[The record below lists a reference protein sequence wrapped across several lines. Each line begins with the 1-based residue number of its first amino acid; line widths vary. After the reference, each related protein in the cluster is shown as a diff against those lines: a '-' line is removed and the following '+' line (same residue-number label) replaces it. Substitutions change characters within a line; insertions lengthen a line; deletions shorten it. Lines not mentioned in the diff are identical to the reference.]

1 MIEYHT
7 VHLPT
12 PMPPKPLSS
21 TYREKLIARFGRVP
35 SMAELAKLESET
47 HRMSLEI
54 YRPVTALDKSL
65 DARRER
71 TKETIGQLVAALTRP
86 MTNQDLATATGIPL
100 STVAHLMLRALDEG
114 VVKRERV
121 QQMYIWER
129 ADSPDKPPA
138 LPPIRG
144 VVYATIAA
152 AAKALGVDAATV
164 RMAFKRGTQDNIG
177 LGRQPGFKGTPR
189 WAKTP

>member
-7 VHLPT
+7 VCIRPV
-12 PMPPKPLSS
+12 MPPRPQNE

-35 SMAELAKLESET
+35 SMAELAKLESAT
-47 HRMSLEI
+47 HRMSLDV
-54 YRPVTALDKSL
+54 YQPQTALEKSL
-65 DARRER
+65 EARRER
-71 TKETIGQLVAALTRP
+71 TKETIATLVAALTRP

-114 VVKRERV
+114 AVKRERIKRV
-121 QQMYIWER
+121 YIWER

-152 AAKALGVDAATV
+152 AAKSLGVDAATV

-189 WAKTP
+189 WAKTS

>member
-1 MIEYHT
+1 
-7 VHLPT
+7 
-12 PMPPKPLSS
+12 MPPKPLSS
-21 TYREKLIARFGRVP
+21 TYRDKLIARFGRVP
-35 SMAELAKLESET
+35 SMAELAKLESAT

-54 YRPVTALDKSL
+54 YRPVTALDKSIE
-65 DARRER
+65 ARRSR

-86 MTNQDLATATGIPL
+86 MTNQDLATATGIHL
-100 STVAHLMLRALDEG
+100 STVCHLMLRALDEG
-114 VVKRERV
+114 AVKRERI
-121 QQMYIWER
+121 QRMYVWER

-152 AAKALGVDAATV
+152 AAKALDVNAATV
-164 RMAFKRGTQDNIG
+164 RRAFKRGTQNNIG

-189 WAKTP
+189 WAKTS

>member
-7 VHLPT
+7 VCIRPV
-12 PMPPKPLSS
+12 MPPKPLSS

-35 SMAELAKLESET
+35 SMAELAKLESAT
-47 HRMSLEI
+47 HRMG
-54 YRPVTALDKSL
+54 RTG
-65 DARRER
+65 RTGR
-71 TKETIGQLVAALTRP
+71 TKETTKKTIGQLVAALTLP

-100 STVAHLMLRALDEG
+100 STVANLMLRALDEG
-114 VVKRERV
+114 TVKRERV
-121 QQMYIWER
+121 KRVYIWER

-152 AAKALGVDAATV
+152 AAKALDVDAATV
-164 RMAFKRGTQDNIG
+164 RRAFKRGTQDNIG

-189 WAKTP
+189 WAK

>member
-7 VHLPT
+7 VCIRPV
-12 PMPPKPLSS
+12 MPSKPLSS

-35 SMAELAKLESET
+35 TYQELAKLESAT

-54 YRPVTALDKSL
+54 YQPQMALDKSL
-65 DARRER
+65 EARRSR

-114 VVKRERV
+114 AVKRERIQRV
-121 QQMYIWER
+121 YIWER
-129 ADSPDKPPA
+129 ADAPAVVVSPKPAGPDA
-138 LPPIRG
+138 IPVSVRG
-144 VVYATIAA
+144 VTFESLRTC
-152 AAKALGVDAATV
+152 AKHFGISVQAVHDAV
-164 RMAFKRGTQDNIG
+164 KRGRQDFIG
-177 LGRQPGFKGTPR
+177 LRKRTP
-189 WAKTP
+189 

>member
-7 VHLPT
+7 VHIPT

-35 SMAELAKLESET
+35 SMAELAKLESAT
-47 HRMSLEI
+47 SRM
-54 YRPVTALDKSL
+54 
-65 DARRER
+65 DARRSR

-100 STVAHLMLRALDEG
+100 STVANLMLRALDEG
-114 VVKRERV
+114 AVKRERIQRV
-121 QQMYIWER
+121 YIWKR

-152 AAKALGVDAATV
+152 AAKALDVDAATV
-164 RMAFKRGTQDNIG
+164 RRAFKRGTQDNTG